1 MKGMAR
7 RSSSEFA
14 VKFIP
19 AYNPEDCDRI
29 LIDAMEKGDIETS
42 VALYEPD
49 AVLLTE
55 SGDLMK
61 VDAIRKHNEEF
72 ISMKTKTTIDD
83 IRTVISGD
91 GSLATTR
98 MKCTTVYRDPKSGN
112 QIRLLTNTVEVL
124 RKQPDGTWRF
134 VIDDPFGGTR
144 INK

>member
-1 MKGMAR
+1 MV
-7 RSSSEFA
+7 RSVD

-19 AYNPEDCDRI
+19 AYKPEDCDRL
-29 LIDAMEKGDIETS
+29 LIDAMEKGDIETT

-61 VDAIRKHNEEF
+61 GWDAIRKHNEEF
-72 ISMKTKTTIDD
+72 ISLRTKTAIDE
-83 IRTVISGD
+83 IKTTISGD

-98 MKCTTVYRDPKSGN
+98 MKCTSVYVDPKSGN
-112 QIRLLTNTVEVL
+112 QVRFLTNTLEVV

-144 INK
+144 ANQ